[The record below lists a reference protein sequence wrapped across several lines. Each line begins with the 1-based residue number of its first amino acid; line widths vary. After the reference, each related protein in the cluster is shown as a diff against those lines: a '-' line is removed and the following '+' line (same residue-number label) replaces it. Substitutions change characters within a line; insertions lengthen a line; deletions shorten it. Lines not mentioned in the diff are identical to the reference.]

1 MKNITNYIQEHVVG
15 NILWGTVDA
24 VKGQLKD
31 WWKDIKDYSN
41 DTYKHHYGKLNNS
54 VKDGWDRETVDA
66 YERSKTDKDFLVWQ
80 TKILSDKTLKE
91 RIENIEKNF
100 PEDICKKY
108 KDARAHKNSLLI
120 LNVNATY
127 LSDKKNLKE
136 AYDYAK
142 KHIKGDKN
150 DFDSLERAY
159 KNTQQK

>member
-1 MKNITNYIQEHVVG
+1 MKSITNYIQEHVVG

-41 DTYKHHYGKLNNS
+41 DTYKHHYGKLNNNVLDGWQEREAEAYGN
-54 VKDGWDRETVDA
+54 VKDDQ
-66 YERSKTDKDFLVWQ
+66 DFLLWQ
-80 TKILSDKTLKE
+80 TKVLSDKTLKE
-91 RIENIEKNF
+91 RIKNIENHF
-100 PEDICKKY
+100 PEDLCKKY
-108 KDARAHKNSLLI
+108 KEARAHKNSLLI

-142 KHIKGDKN
+142 KHIKGEKR